1 MKRFPVLTTSQLGSV
16 HILANARFEFFL
28 LQIKTF
34 DLFFH
39 FFFAFLIKFLA
50 ITKFLRALALI

>member
-39 FFFAFLIKFLA
+39 FFLLFLSNFLPLPN
-50 ITKFLRALALI
+50 FYER